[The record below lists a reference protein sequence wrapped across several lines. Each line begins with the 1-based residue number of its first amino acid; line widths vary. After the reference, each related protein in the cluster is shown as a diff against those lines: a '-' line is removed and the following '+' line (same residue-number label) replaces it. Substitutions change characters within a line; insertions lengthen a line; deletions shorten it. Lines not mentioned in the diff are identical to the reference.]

1 MEPNQMNQ
9 RISWNDAEVST
20 LANSVAIML
29 VDKTVVSKN
38 LSALLI
44 EAQAVLPEDRRKS
57 DASIYKYVQKNK
69 DTLAKLIDRLASNL
83 PESNDDSRVEISVSP
98 AVVST
103 VSEVSPVAEVLGS
116 TVEMSGET
124 STPTA
129 IEVSPRTAR
138 AAVVKW
144 TNAELRKVFKEMAA
158 ISVARPELDGKY
170 AKLMRL
176 AQVNVMEP
184 DRQKSEKAV
193 SMFTFN
199 HKITIHEQVMNH
211 KYNIDKKATNE
222 ATPEDQP
229 LVEAPAVTA
238 APSAEPT
245 PQAADA
251 IPSLNMDIQLDMAAI
266 SVGMNRLT
274 DLVVMGVQNQILEK
288 MNSFLQ
294 TLPKIIGPQIEASM
308 TKSMVDEMA
317 KLEPKLASTI
327 KSREAIRDKVLVV
340 GPIAEQQQ
348 AIIREMGEVYNFK
361 FVASSENPNMIRNV
375 VNGVKHVVGMVNK
388 MNHKQSDAFGN
399 HPSVHLVTGGT
410 SSVIAKLQELY
421 ANS

>member
-1 MEPNQMNQ
+1 
-9 RISWNDAEVST
+9 
-20 LANSVAIML
+20 
-29 VDKTVVSKN
+29 
-38 LSALLI
+38 
-44 EAQAVLPEDRRKS
+44 
-57 DASIYKYVQKNK
+57 
-69 DTLAKLIDRLASNL
+69 
-83 PESNDDSRVEISVSP
+83 
-98 AVVST
+98 
-103 VSEVSPVAEVLGS
+103 
-116 TVEMSGET
+116 
-124 STPTA
+124 
-129 IEVSPRTAR
+129 
-138 AAVVKW
+138 
-144 TNAELRKVFKEMAA
+144 
-158 ISVARPELDGKY
+158 
-170 AKLMRL
+170 
-176 AQVNVMEP
+176 
-184 DRQKSEKAV
+184 
-193 SMFTFN
+193 
-199 HKITIHEQVMNH
+199 
-211 KYNIDKKATNE
+211 
-222 ATPEDQP
+222 
-229 LVEAPAVTA
+229 
-238 APSAEPT
+238 
-245 PQAADA
+245 
-251 IPSLNMDIQLDMAAI
+251 
-266 SVGMNRLT
+266 LT
-274 DLVVMGVQNQILEK
+274 DLIVMGVQNQILEK